1 LSARGESTGGVVQSI
16 VWGWSWLTGP
26 IFDKELRVSSR
37 RRRNYVLRV
46 AYVALFVL
54 FASIVWLNEM
64 PHGSPSVLQVSRM
77 ARAGT
82 HIVLFVVWFQFMAS
96 QVIAI
101 VLLSTAISDEI
112 YGKTLGLL
120 MTTPIGSL
128 QIVLGKL
135 LSKLLQLM
143 LLLAIT
149 LPLLAIVR
157 LLGGV
162 PWGYLIGGLC
172 ITLSTAVFCGSL
184 SLFFS
189 IFTRKAYVAI
199 ITAML
204 AAGAYFALVPL
215 VAFLMFHEVVSERV
229 ILATLGYVNPY
240 VTLMEAT
247 DHLVMARGASGVNW
261 AAHCGLS
268 LAGSALLLL
277 CATVFVRKVAL
288 RQATGQPIYAWGQ
301 RKREQA
307 RAHEKHP
314 QASLEAATR
323 GGAIRR
329 VAGAP
334 VLWKERRAPLLG
346 RWGVG
351 KIVGAILAAGMVI
364 LTYVLCAR
372 EEILGDEEVQV
383 MYVVLFFG
391 AALLFTIVLPATCI
405 TSEKESR
412 SWPILLTTTVTDWG
426 ILGGKFLGA
435 ARQCSA
441 AWLPLLIHVGLF
453 AASGTLH
460 PVILAQLGI
469 TVVWT
474 VMFLCATG
482 LYFSTRLSRTTTA
495 VIANFSVAAGLWGVI
510 PLLLVMIVEMLRI
523 GTDMPST
530 YMDLNPF
537 VHAVAITAGTV
548 HGIGNYEWVTNGRG
562 EFGATMGWIA
572 ITTVLYLSIAGIF
585 LLTARRHLR
594 SRAV

>member
-1 LSARGESTGGVVQSI
+1 MRGI
-16 VWGWSWLTGP
+16 AWNWSWLTGP

-46 AYVALFVL
+46 AYVTLFVL

-82 HIVLFVVWFQFMAS
+82 HIVLFVVWFQFIAS

-157 LLGGV
+157 IFGGV
-162 PWGYLIGGLC
+162 PWGYLVCGLG
-172 ITLSTAVFCGSL
+172 ITLSTALFCGAL

-204 AAGAYFALVPL
+204 AAGAYFALVPMM
-215 VAFLMFHEVVSERV
+215 AFLLFHRVVSEQV
-229 ILATLGYVNPY
+229 ILDALSYVNPY
-240 VTLMEAT
+240 VTLAEAT
-247 DHLVMARGASGVNW
+247 DHLVMARGLRG
-261 AAHCGLS
+261 AAWVAHYGFS

-277 CATVFVRKVAL
+277 GATVFVRKVAL

-301 RKREQA
+301 RKRGPKRVRGGQ
-307 RAHEKHP
+307 R
-314 QASLEAATR
+314 QASVEAATS

-334 VLWKERRAPLLG
+334 VLWKERRTPLLG

-372 EEILGDEEVQV
+372 EGILGDEEVQV

-435 ARQCSA
+435 MRQCSA
-441 AWLPLLIHVGLF
+441 AWLPLLLHVGLF
-453 AASGTLH
+453 AVSGTLH
-460 PVILAQLGI
+460 PVILLQLGI
-469 TVVWT
+469 TVVWAA
-474 VMFLCATG
+474 VFLCAMG
-482 LYFSTRLSRTTTA
+482 VYFSTRLSRTTTA
-495 VIANFSVAAGLWGVI
+495 VIANFSVAAGLWGGI

-523 GTDMPST
+523 RTEMPSA

-548 HGIGNYEWVTNGRG
+548 HGTIGKYEWVTNNRDG
-562 EFGATMGWIA
+562 FNAAMGWMA
-572 ITTVLYLSIAGIF
+572 LTAVLYLSIAGIF
-585 LLTARRHLR
+585 LLLARRHLR
-594 SRAV
+594 SKPV